1 MTIINLWHPLLAARD
16 FNFVQPLANQ
26 RRSRD
31 PFWINS
37 DHAANPTAY
46 RVCNPRSIAPLN
58 VNHIQCFCH
67 VPFHWYWLMCL
78 SLGSDANFQLRA
90 YVSIEC
96 TIIPRCRCLS
106 VDEIVMLIATDS
118 AGIKIKCE
126 CSLFL
131 CLVARKPT
139 VVHIASLRLVN
150 SPKTWQALID
160 IKCGKSKLHYNQ
172 LTW

>member
-26 RRSRD
+26 RRSRH
-31 PFWINS
+31 PFWIKS
-37 DHAANPTAY
+37 DHAANPTTECTTATY
-46 RVCNPRSIAPLN
+46 CVCNPRSIAPLN

-78 SLGSDANFQLRA
+78 SLGNDANFQLRA
-90 YVSIEC
+90 YLSIEC

-106 VDEIVMLIATDS
+106 VDEILCWSRPIRRGLRLSVS
-118 AGIKIKCE
+118 VR
-126 CSLFL
+126 FL

-160 IKCGKSKLHYNQ
+160 IKM
-172 LTW
+172 W